1 MQTFSLKF
9 EYKGT
14 IWRFMSICKSIIKVD
29 VQLVVLE
36 DMGLIEMN
44 QYTIEF
50 AGTLKNSDKIF
61 IKT

>member
-1 MQTFSLKF
+1 
-9 EYKGT
+9 
-14 IWRFMSICKSIIKVD
+14 MSICKSIIKVD